1 MNSLN
6 KEGKSFIIVFSCIAY
21 AWMWKRLCA
30 PILEVLAFLH
40 LAAHK
45 MLGWLQFEGKACSQK
60 WKPKI
65 DLCLFAS
72 CCTWHNTEAYN
83 SHELDLLLTF
93 DASGICA
100 NDFMQHWIRRGT
112 LCDSETKSFSIWFLY
127 MHVHISILPFL
138 PSFIF
143 KLEAACD
150 KHFHPS
156 PDHCKVCNVSWKA
169 ITDNA
174 YSKSVPAVDLDK
186 WFWNKIFD
194 SSYLCE

>member
-1 MNSLN
+1 MTRQRLVGPKSRRHARGVRNALPRKSRSYLRHLQRKMKLQRNRLLIMNSLN

-127 MHVHISILPFL
+127 MHVHISILPFF

-143 KLEAACD
+143 
-150 KHFHPS
+150 
-156 PDHCKVCNVSWKA
+156 
-169 ITDNA
+169 
-174 YSKSVPAVDLDK
+174 
-186 WFWNKIFD
+186 
-194 SSYLCE
+194 